1 MVSEYVKVEPRIYA
15 DDEFHGPEKAYI
27 TYKTKRPQIPTATRD
42 DMYAVV
48 RERCDD
54 ADQLSFVEGIE
65 YLCDLVEKNR

>member
-1 MVSEYVKVEPRIYA
+1 MAAKHVKVEPRIYA
-15 DDEFHGPEKAYI
+15 DEEAHSPEKAYV
-27 TYKTKRPQIPTATRD
+27 TYKAKRPQIPVATRD

-48 RERCDD
+48 RARCDD